1 MSKTKL
7 FCLPYAGGAS
17 TIFSPWFKYLDKNI
31 ELIPIEL
38 TGRGSRLLD
47 PLYKDY
53 DDMIDDIFSFLKEHI
68 GSDYAIFGHS
78 LGGYAAYD
86 VVRKLQV
93 ENLQIPRHVFLSG
106 VRAPHLISFEKKYQN
121 MEEEEFK
128 EVIKKVGATPPEF
141 FDYPELLELFLPVLM
156 NDFKMLETRE
166 MSKEILPLESEITV
180 LLGTD
185 ESSLLE
191 QNEAW
196 NIYSSKK
203 VCIEL
208 LEGGHFFLNHHP
220 EKLVNILNKSLT
232 Q

>member
-7 FCLPYAGGAS
+7 FCLPYAGGTS
-17 TIFSPWFKYLDKNI
+17 TIFSPWFKYLDKRI

-47 PLYKDY
+47 PLYEDY
-53 DDMIDDIFSFLKEHI
+53 DHMIEDVSSILKEHI

-86 VVRKLQV
+86 AVRKLEV
-93 ENLQIPRHVFLSG
+93 ENLRMPRHVFLSG
-106 VRAPHLISFEKKYQN
+106 VLAPHLINVEKKYQN
-121 MEEEEFK
+121 MGEEEFK
-128 EVIKKVGATPPEF
+128 EVIRKVGGTPPEF

-166 MSKEILPLESEITV
+166 MSMEILPLQCDITV

-185 ESSLLE
+185 ESNLLE

-196 NIYSSKK
+196 NKYSSKNA
-203 VCIEL
+203 CIEL
-208 LEGGHFFLNHHP
+208 FEGGHFFLNHHH
-220 EKLVNILNKSLT
+220 EKLVNFLNESLT
-232 Q
+232 L